1 MANEVESFIKADGN
15 QAAHQ
20 AFRGLVK
27 SLLEKGADSN
37 PHGDLQTCIKAIAEA
52 TYGEGALD
60 DDNTATDLFG
70 SKWVYMEDME
80 NDDELKLVSAW
91 QPPYQLIDQICQLL
105 SGVDKEALVLYVY
118 RDEMPNFFGA
128 GLMGERNGEFVNLV
142 EEWEKPERDDETGEL
157 KADEIYQR
165 IVTDEE
171 EYDVDWW
178 VIDTIQ
184 SEMKQRLRAQLTDR
198 NS

>member
-15 QAAHQ
+15 EAAHQ

-37 PHGDLQTCIKAIAEA
+37 PHSDLQTCVEAIAEA

-60 DDNTATDLFG
+60 DDNTAEDRFG

-91 QPPYQLIDQICQLL
+91 QPPYQLIGQICVLL
-105 SGVDKEALVLYVY
+105 LDADKEALVLYHY
-118 RDEMPNFFGA
+118 HDEMLNCFGA
-128 GLMGERNGEFVNLV
+128 GLMCERNGEFIHLI
-142 EEWEKPERDDETGEL
+142 EEWEKPERDDEL
-157 KADEIYQR
+157 AVDEIYQR
-165 IVTDEE
+165 IVIDEE
-171 EYDVDWW
+171 KQDVDPWA
-178 VIDTIQ
+178 IDSILFEWER
-184 SEMKQRLRAQLTDR
+184 SLRAQLTDR

>member
-37 PHGDLQTCIKAIAEA
+37 PHSDLQTCVEAIAEA
-52 TYGEGALD
+52 TYGEGVLD
-60 DDNTATDLFG
+60 DANTATDLFG

-91 QPPYQLIDQICQLL
+91 RPPYQLIGQICLL
-105 SGVDKEALVLYVY
+105 LLDADKEALVLYDY

-128 GLMGERNGEFVNLV
+128 GLICERNGEFINLD

-157 KADEIYQR
+157 AADEIYQR

-171 EYDVDWW
+171 EYDVDWGE
-178 VIDTIQ
+178 INIIQ
-184 SEMKQRLRAQLTDR
+184 SEMEQRLRAQLTDR